1 MDDERR
7 LSTTEAILGLTL
19 IAGLLL
25 ALVGAYI
32 YRFDEETPV
41 VSSDP
46 NWATTEPAPP
56 PRSAQ
61 QPVEQVSYR
70 PVWLAPQN
78 EAPQNDAEQ
87 AVTR

>member
-7 LSTTEAILGLTL
+7 LGTTEAILGLTL

-32 YRFDEETPV
+32 YRFDGEMPV
-41 VSSDP
+41 VPSEP
-46 NWATTEPAPP
+46 NWAARGSAPP
-56 PRSAQ
+56 ARSAQ

-78 EAPQNDAEQ
+78 DADQ
-87 AVTR
+87 PVTR

>member
-1 MDDERR
+1 MDEERR

-32 YRFDEETPV
+32 YRFDAETPIV
-41 VSSDP
+41 PSDP
-46 NWATTEPAPP
+46 NWAAAEPAPST
-56 PRSAQ
+56 RAAQ

-70 PVWLAPQN
+70 PIWLAPQGN
-78 EAPQNDAEQ
+78 AEQ

>member
-1 MDDERR
+1 MDDERS

-32 YRFDEETPV
+32 YRFDEETPIV
-41 VSSDP
+41 PNDP
-46 NWATTEPAPP
+46 NWAAAEPDLPA
-56 PRSAQ
+56 RSAQ

-78 EAPQNDAEQ
+78 EAEQ

>member
-32 YRFDEETPV
+32 YRFDEEDPV
-41 VSSDP
+41 APSNPS
-46 NWATTEPAPP
+46 WATSEPAPP
-56 PRSAQ
+56 ARSAQ

-70 PVWLAPQN
+70 PVWLPPAG
-78 EAPQNDAEQ
+78 EAEQ
-87 AVTR
+87 AVSR

>member
-1 MDDERR
+1 MDEERR

-32 YRFDEETPV
+32 YRFDSETPI

-46 NWATTEPAPP
+46 DWATSEPAEPT
-56 PRSAQ
+56 RAAQ

-70 PVWLAPQN
+70 PVWLAPQG
-78 EAPQNDAEQ
+78 DAEQ

>member
-7 LSTTEAILGLTL
+7 LSTTEAIFGLTL

-41 VSSDP
+41 VPNDP
-46 NWATTEPAPP
+46 NWAAAGPVPPAH
-56 PRSAQ
+56 SAHR
-61 QPVEQVSYR
+61 PVEQVSYR

-78 EAPQNDAEQ
+78 DAEQ
-87 AVTR
+87 AITR

>member
-32 YRFDEETPV
+32 YRFDEESPIV
-41 VSSDP
+41 PNDP
-46 NWATTEPAPP
+46 DWATAAEPASPA
-56 PRSAQ
+56 RAAQ

-78 EAPQNDAEQ
+78 EAEQ

>member
-1 MDDERR
+1 MDEERR

-32 YRFDEETPV
+32 YRFDEETPIV
-41 VSSDP
+41 PHDP
-46 NWATTEPAPP
+46 NWATAGPALPA
-56 PRSAQ
+56 RAAQ

-70 PVWLAPQN
+70 PVWLQPQGS
-78 EAPQNDAEQ
+78 AEQ
-87 AVTR
+87 AVAR